1 MTGGG
6 GYSLKMGRKF
16 SYNINYLY
24 VDMFN
29 IPLVCWSNVL
39 ATSAS
44 PRSGPAAAGEGGDW
58 WPASLPQ
65 QSGSLNHAGVL
76 LATLLIPRI
85 HVESIT

>member
-1 MTGGG
+1 
-6 GYSLKMGRKF
+6 MGRNF
-16 SYNINYLY
+16 RAFPENWINYLY

-65 QSGSLNHAGVL
+65 QSGSLNHAGLL

>member
-1 MTGGG
+1 MVRGG
-6 GYSLKMGRKF
+6 GYSLKKMGRNF
-16 SYNINYLY
+16 RAFPENWINYLY

-29 IPLVCWSNVL
+29 IPLVRWSNVL

-65 QSGSLNHAGVL
+65 
-76 LATLLIPRI
+76 
-85 HVESIT
+85 